1 MKDMKMADRKTA
13 NILKPEGY
21 RPRVLDTRLEKLLG
35 SFGCVEITGPKW
47 CGKTWIGLAHARSV
61 DRLDDP
67 AVLSA
72 AKMDASLV
80 LEGNAPHLVD
90 EWQEVPEIWD
100 AVRRRVDERGNS
112 KGLFIL
118 TGSSKPKSNEIH
130 HSGTGRIARL
140 HMRSMSLFETGD
152 SNGSVS
158 LARIFDGDF
167 KPKRRKTETAD
178 IARWCCRGGW
188 PSILGIED
196 DFAFETPREYIRS
209 VLDISV
215 RSLNKNPAIAQ
226 KLMLA
231 LSLNLTQ
238 PVTYK
243 VLARDMA
250 LDDEDAMPSAPTIE
264 AYLDLLKDLFLI
276 EDLTGWEPPLI
287 SKRRVRTKPKHF
299 FVDPSLP
306 GALLGATPA
315 TLLRDMQTLGKLF
328 ESLCIRD
335 LRVYLSVLPGIGNQ
349 INYYLDDKGLEVDA
363 VVQLG
368 DGRWGA
374 FEIKLSD
381 AKIDEA
387 AGCLNRFADKI
398 ALNKA
403 AQVRDPEFLAVL
415 IGKGDLAYQRKDG
428 VLVIPIA
435 TLAP

>member
-1 MKDMKMADRKTA
+1 MADRKNTDT
-13 NILKPEGY
+13 LRPEGY
-21 RPRVLDTRLEKLLG
+21 RPRALDARLEKLLG
-35 SFGCVEITGPKW
+35 AFGCVEITGPKW
-47 CGKTWIGLAHARSV
+47 CGKTWTSLAHARSV

-67 AVLSA
+67 AALSA
-72 AKMDASLV
+72 AMMDASLV
-80 LEGNAPHLVD
+80 LEGKAPHLID

-100 AVRRRVDERGNS
+100 AVRRRVDEQGNS
-112 KGLFIL
+112 KGLFVL
-118 TGSSKPKSNEIH
+118 TGSSKPKSDAIR
-130 HSGTGRIARL
+130 HSGTGRIARI

-158 LARIFDGDF
+158 LSSIFDGDF
-167 KPKRRKTETAD
+167 EPRRRKTEMSE

-188 PSILGIED
+188 PSILGMED
-196 DFAFETPREYIRS
+196 DFALETPREYIKS
-209 VLDISV
+209 VLDVSV
-215 RSLNKNPAIAQ
+215 RSLNKNPVVAQ
-226 KLMLA
+226 KLMMA

-238 PVTYK
+238 SVTYK
-243 VLARDMA
+243 VLARDVA
-250 LDDEDAMPSAPTIE
+250 FGDEDAMPSVPTIE
-264 AYLDLLKDLFLI
+264 AYLDLLKSLFLL

-287 SKRRVRTKPKHF
+287 SKQRVRTRPKRF
-299 FVDPSLP
+299 FVDPSIP
-306 GALLGATPA
+306 AALLGATPA

-363 VVQLG
+363 VIQMG

-387 AGCLNRFADKI
+387 AACLNRFAGKI
-398 ALNKA
+398 TANKA
-403 AQVRDPEFLAVL
+403 ARVKAPEFLAVL
-415 IGKGDLAYQRKDG
+415 IGKGDIAYKRNDG

>member
-1 MKDMKMADRKTA
+1 MADRKTA
-13 NILKPEGY
+13 NTLRPKGY
-21 RPRVLDTRLEKLLG
+21 RPRVMDARLEKLLDA
-35 SFGCVEITGPKW
+35 FGCVEIAGPKW
-47 CGKTWIGLAHARSV
+47 CGKTWTGLAHARSV

-67 AVLSA
+67 AALSA
-72 AKMDASLV
+72 ARTDASLV
-80 LEGNAPHLVD
+80 LNGKSPHLID

-100 AVRRRVDERGNS
+100 AVRRRVDEEGNS
-112 KGLFIL
+112 KGLFVL
-118 TGSSKPKSNEIH
+118 TGSSKPKSDDIH

-158 LARIFDGDF
+158 LAGIFNGNF

-196 DFAFETPREYIRS
+196 DFALETPQEYIKS
-209 VLDISV
+209 LLDVSA
-215 RSLNKNPAIAQ
+215 RSLNKSPAVAH

-238 PVTYK
+238 SVTYR

-250 LDDEDAMPSAPTIE
+250 LGDEDAMPSVPTIE
-264 AYLDLLKDLFLI
+264 AYLDFLKSLFLI

-287 SKRRVRTKPKHF
+287 SKRRVRTKPRRF

-306 GALLGATPA
+306 AALLGATPV
-315 TLLRDMQTLGKLF
+315 TLLRDMQTLGRLF
-328 ESLCIRD
+328 ESLCVRD

-349 INYYLDDKGLEVDA
+349 ISYYLDDKGLEVDA
-363 VVQLG
+363 VIQLG

-387 AGCLNRFADKI
+387 ADCLNRFVDRVTA
-398 ALNKA
+398 NKA
-403 AQVRDPEFLAVL
+403 ARVKSPEFLAVL
-415 IGKGDLAYQRKDG
+415 IGKGDIAYRRNDG
-428 VLVIPIA
+428 ILVIPVA

>member
-1 MKDMKMADRKTA
+1 LADRKNSGT
-13 NILKPEGY
+13 LRPEGY
-21 RPRVLDTRLEKLLG
+21 LPRVLDARLEKLLG

-47 CGKTWIGLAHARSV
+47 CGKTWTGLAHARSV

-67 AVLSA
+67 ATLSA
-72 AKMDASLV
+72 ARMDASLV
-80 LEGNAPHLVD
+80 FDGESPHLID

-100 AVRRRVDERGNS
+100 AARRRVDKQGNS

-118 TGSSKPKSNEIH
+118 TGSSKPKSDSIH

-140 HMRSMSLFETGD
+140 QMRSMSLFETGD

-158 LARIFDGDF
+158 LANIFNGDF
-167 KPKRRKTETAD
+167 RSNRRKTETAD

-188 PSILGIED
+188 PSILGIDD
-196 DFAFETPREYIRS
+196 DFALETPLEYIKS
-209 VLDISV
+209 VLDVSIMSLK
-215 RSLNKNPAIAQ
+215 RSPATAH
-226 KLMLA
+226 KLMRA

-238 PVTYK
+238 SVSYK

-250 LDDEDAMPSAPTIE
+250 LGDDDAMQSIPTIE
-264 AYLDLLKDLFLI
+264 AYLDLLNSLFLI

-287 SKRRVRTKPKHF
+287 SKRRVRTRPKRYF
-299 FVDPSLP
+299 ADPSLP
-306 GALLGATPA
+306 AALLGASPMA
-315 TLLRDMQTLGKLF
+315 LLRDMQTLGKLF

-363 VVQLG
+363 VIQLG

-381 AKIDEA
+381 TKIDEA
-387 AGCLNRFADKI
+387 ASCLNRFVDKI
-398 ALNKA
+398 TANKA
-403 AQVRDPEFLAVL
+403 AQVKAPEFLAVL
-415 IGKGDLAYQRKDG
+415 IGKGDMAYQRKDG

>member
-1 MKDMKMADRKTA
+1 MADRKNADT
-13 NILKPEGY
+13 LKPDGY
-21 RPRVLDTRLEKLLG
+21 RPRVLDARLEKLLK

-47 CGKTWIGLAHARSV
+47 CGKTWTGLAHARSA
-61 DRLDDP
+61 DKLDDP
-67 AVLSA
+67 AALSA

-80 LEGNAPHLVD
+80 LEGKSPHLID

-100 AVRRRVDERGNS
+100 AVRRRVDEQGNR
-112 KGLFIL
+112 KGLFVL
-118 TGSSKPKSNEIH
+118 TGSSKPKSDAIH
-130 HSGTGRIARL
+130 HSGTGRIARV
-140 HMRSMSLFETGD
+140 HMSSMSLFETGD
-152 SNGSVS
+152 SNGSIS
-158 LARIFDGDF
+158 LASIFDGDF

-188 PSILGIED
+188 PSILDIKD
-196 DFAFETPREYIRS
+196 DFALETPREYIKS
-209 VLDISV
+209 VLDVSA
-215 RSLNKNPAIAQ
+215 RSLNRNPAIAH
-226 KLMLA
+226 KLMMA

-238 PVTYK
+238 SATYK

-250 LDDEDAMPSAPTIE
+250 LGDEDAMPSIPTIE
-264 AYLDLLKDLFLI
+264 AYLDFLKNLFLV

-287 SKRRVRTKPKHF
+287 SKRRVRTRSKRF

-306 GALLGATPA
+306 AALLGASPV

-335 LRVYLSVLPGIGNQ
+335 LRVYLSVLPGISNQ

-363 VVQLG
+363 VIQLG

-387 AGCLNRFADKI
+387 AGNLNRFVDKI
-398 ALNKA
+398 TANKA
-403 AQVRDPEFLAVL
+403 AQVKIPEFLAVL
-415 IGKGDLAYQRKDG
+415 IGKGDIAYQRNDG

>member
-1 MKDMKMADRKTA
+1 MADRKTA
-13 NILKPEGY
+13 DTLRPKGY
-21 RPRVLDTRLEKLLG
+21 CPRVLDARLEKLLG

-47 CGKTWIGLAHARSV
+47 CGKTWTGLAHSRSV

-67 AVLSA
+67 AALSA

-80 LEGNAPHLVD
+80 LEGKSPHLID
-90 EWQEVPEIWD
+90 EWQVVPEIWD
-100 AVRRRVDERGNS
+100 AVRRRVDEKGNR
-112 KGLFIL
+112 KGLFVL
-118 TGSSKPKSNEIH
+118 TGSSKPKSDEIH

-140 HMRSMSLFETGD
+140 QMRSMSLFETGD

-158 LARIFDGDF
+158 LAGIFDGDF
-167 KPKRRKTETAD
+167 NPRRRKTETAD

-188 PSILGIED
+188 PSILDIED
-196 DFAFETPREYIRS
+196 NFAMETPREYIKS
-209 VLDISV
+209 VLDVGASSLS
-215 RSLNKNPAIAQ
+215 RSPAVTH
-226 KLMLA
+226 KLMTA

-250 LDDEDAMPSAPTIE
+250 LGDEDALPSIPTIE
-264 AYLDLLKDLFLI
+264 AYLDLLKNLFLI

-287 SKRRVRTKPKHF
+287 SKLRVRTKPKRF

-306 GALLGATPA
+306 AALLGATPI

-349 INYYLDDKGLEVDA
+349 INYYLDDKGLEIDA
-363 VVQLG
+363 VIQLG

-387 AGCLNRFADKI
+387 AGCLNRFVDKI
-398 ALNKA
+398 TANKA
-403 AQVRDPEFLAVL
+403 ARVKAPEFLAVL
-415 IGKGDLAYQRKDG
+415 IGKGDIAYRRRDG
-428 VLVIPIA
+428 VFVIPIA